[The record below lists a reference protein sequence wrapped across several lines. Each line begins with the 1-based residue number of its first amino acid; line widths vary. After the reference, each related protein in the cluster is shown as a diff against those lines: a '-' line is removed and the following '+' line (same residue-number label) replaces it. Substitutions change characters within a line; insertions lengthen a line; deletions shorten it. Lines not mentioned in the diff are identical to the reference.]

1 LAETVEFR
9 NISKFFP
16 GVRALENISFTA
28 RKGYVYALMG
38 ENGAGKSTLLKILNG
53 DYIPD
58 TGEFLMDGEVRRFQR
73 PKDAIERGISTI
85 YQERQVL
92 PHMTVAENVFLGDW
106 PRGRAGIID
115 FDLMNRRTVEI
126 AERFGLDIKPE
137 VKVGALSVAYQQMVE
152 IMKAVRRNSSVIAFD
167 EPTASLSDKEIE
179 TLFSIIQ
186 KLRGENRIV
195 FYVSHRMNEVSR
207 IAQKIIVF
215 KDGKLAG
222 MMDQDKVSA
231 DELIQLM
238 VGRRLDHK
246 LSESY
251 ADRKIGEVV
260 FSCEN
265 ITTEKIKNISFS
277 VRSGE
282 ILGFAGLVGAG
293 RTEIMRA
300 VFGVDRI
307 TSGRLFLRQKPVK
320 IDSPKR
326 ALKHGIAMIP
336 EDRKDQ
342 GVLPNISVKGN
353 ISVAALKRLCRFGV
367 VNAGREEDMALRN
380 IKKFDI
386 RTPSAEKLLLQLSGG
401 NQQKTILARCL
412 ECGPA
417 VLILDEPTKGID
429 VGAKSEF
436 HRIIFECAREGMS
449 VLVVSSELPELIPLC
464 DRIIVARNG
473 AIAGELLKKDFSEE
487 RILKLAMPEHAEVPA
502 ETPDGRRYARQ
513 GDTV

>member
-1 LAETVEFR
+1 
-9 NISKFFP
+9 
-16 GVRALENISFTA
+16 
-28 RKGYVYALMG
+28 M
-38 ENGAGKSTLLKILNG
+38 
-53 DYIPD
+53 
-58 TGEFLMDGEVRRFQR
+58 
-73 PKDAIERGISTI
+73 
-85 YQERQVL
+85 
-92 PHMTVAENVFLGDW
+92 
-106 PRGRAGIID
+106 ID

-152 IMKAVRRNSSVIAFD
+152 IMKAVRRNSGVIAFD

-179 TLFSIIQ
+179 ILFSIIQ
-186 KLRGENRIV
+186 KLRSEDRIV

-215 KDGKLAG
+215 KDGKLVG
-222 MMDQDKVSA
+222 MMDQDKVTT

-238 VGRRLDHK
+238 VGRQLDHK

-251 ADRKIGEVV
+251 GDRKIGEVV
-260 FSCEN
+260 FSCAN
-265 ITTEKIKNISFS
+265 IVTEKVKDISFS
-277 VRSGE
+277 VKSGE

-300 VFGVDRI
+300 IFGVDRI
-307 TSGRLFLRQKPVK
+307 SSGQLLLRQKPVK
-320 IDSPKR
+320 IDSPKK
-326 ALKHGIAMIP
+326 ALKNGIAMIP

-353 ISVAALKRLCRFGV
+353 ISVAALKGLCRFGIL
-367 VNAGREEDMALRN
+367 NRGQEENMALKN

-386 RTPSAEKLLLQLSGG
+386 KTPNAEKLLLQLSGG
-401 NQQKTILARCL
+401 NQQKTILARYL
-412 ECGPA
+412 ECNPT

-449 VLVVSSELPELIPLC
+449 ILVVSSELPELIPLC
-464 DRIIVARNG
+464 DRILIVRNG
-473 AIAGELLKKDFSEE
+473 AISGELLKNDFSEE
-487 RILKLAMPEHAEVPA
+487 RILKLAMPEHG
-502 ETPDGRRYARQ
+502 ETRNEKQKGKL
-513 GDTV
+513 